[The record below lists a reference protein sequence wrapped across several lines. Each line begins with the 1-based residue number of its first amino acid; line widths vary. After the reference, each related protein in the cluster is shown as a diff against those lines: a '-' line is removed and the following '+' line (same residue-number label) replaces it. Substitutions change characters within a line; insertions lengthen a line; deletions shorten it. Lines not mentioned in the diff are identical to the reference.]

1 MRAPAG
7 RRPLDAALVYARR
20 EWAVFPCHSP
30 RAAGCSCCR
39 ADCSSPAKHPRV
51 ATGLKAATTDE
62 AQIRQWWSRW
72 PSANVAVRTGSVSGI
87 VVVDID
93 PDHGGET
100 TLGCLVREHGP
111 LPEGRTVRTGSG
123 GRHLYFAHPG
133 GVVRNDAGRRLG
145 PGLDIR
151 GDGGYVIAPPS
162 RHMSGGVYHPES
174 SSKVLPEV
182 PDWLLSELRPPPPSP
197 RPRAEIRDLPHDAS
211 AWAQSAL
218 RKEYQLLLEAPEG
231 TRNHTLN
238 RAAFRLGQIVG
249 HGELAE
255 PDVERLLL
263 DGAVSIGLTEREA
276 NATLRS
282 GLEAGERLPRGP
294 SAGRTQ
300 GSPSRKAETGRET
313 VDVEP

>member
-30 RAAGCSCCR
+30 CRNGCSCCR

-51 ATGLKAATTDE
+51 ATGLKAATTEE
-62 AQIRQWWSRW
+62 AQIRQWWARW
-72 PSANVAVRTGSVSGI
+72 PRANVAVRTGSVSGI

-93 PDHGGET
+93 PDHGGNET
-100 TLGCLVREHGP
+100 LDRLIRNHGP

-145 PGLDIR
+145 PGVDIR
-151 GDGGYVIAPPS
+151 GDGGYVITPPS
-162 RHMSGGVYHPES
+162 RHVRGGVYSAETNT
-174 SSKVLPEV
+174 KVLPV
-182 PDWLLSELRPPPPSP
+182 MPDWLLTELRPPPARRLPTVKAP
-197 RPRAEIRDLPHDAS
+197 DLPHDAS

-218 RKEYQLLLEAPEG
+218 RQEYQRLLEAPEG

-263 DGAVSIGLTEREA
+263 DGAVSIGLSEREA
-276 NATLRS
+276 TATVRS
-282 GLEAGERLPRGP
+282 GLEAGGRTPRGP
-294 SAGRTQ
+294 RSQREA
-300 GSPSRKAETGRET
+300 SPSRSARKDQAA
-313 VDVEP
+313 VDVEL